1 MFVLRFARSSQN
13 KSNQLCDAAF
23 RCAASC
29 CSFACVWNT
38 ATTASQNQN
47 LKTNKGNYR
56 DWRNNQQ
63 RPTVQTSRQT
73 NKRRNQ
79 GSKKTDKRA
88 AMHTNYKK
96 QMSEQAG
103 GQSKDG
109 RKHWKHKQTIAQ
121 TTKTDAN
128 KQIRKQTQ
136 TYILLLQMYRV
147 FQPSPYTGEMS
158 DIWTGVSLFFLSSQC
173 DSCLILNACI
183 RAPTF
188 LDNRL
193 CFVGYAYF
201 VNTYKHRKCIQTTE
215 PTSTDK
221 LTNKQTSNQP
231 SKQVNTQTS
240 KQALANKQRL
250 TNEQTKE
257 GTNERASEAKRVSRK
272 ASESQQASESTNNTT
287 RYNAA
292 QQHQRCFAG
301 LVQVSAQRQE
311 QEETKWKVAE
321 Q

>member
-23 RCAASC
+23 LCAASC

-38 ATTASQNQN
+38 ATTAAQNQK

-73 NKRRNQ
+73 NKRSNQ
-79 GSKKTDKRA
+79 GWKKTDKSA
-88 AMHTNYKK
+88 TMHTNYKK

-158 DIWTGVSLFFLSSQC
+158 DIWTGVSLF
-173 DSCLILNACI
+173 CLVAST
-183 RAPTF
+183 RA
-188 LDNRL
+188 
-193 CFVGYAYF
+193 V
-201 VNTYKHRKCIQTTE
+201 
-215 PTSTDK
+215 
-221 LTNKQTSNQP
+221 
-231 SKQVNTQTS
+231 
-240 KQALANKQRL
+240 
-250 TNEQTKE
+250 
-257 GTNERASEAKRVSRK
+257 
-272 ASESQQASESTNNTT
+272 
-287 RYNAA
+287 
-292 QQHQRCFAG
+292 
-301 LVQVSAQRQE
+301 
-311 QEETKWKVAE
+311 
-321 Q
+321 